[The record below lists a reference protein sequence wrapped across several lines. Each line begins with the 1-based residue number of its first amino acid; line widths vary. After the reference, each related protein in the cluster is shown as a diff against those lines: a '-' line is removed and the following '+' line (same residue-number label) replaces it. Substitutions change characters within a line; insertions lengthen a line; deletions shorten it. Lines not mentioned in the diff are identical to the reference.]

1 MKTIWTHLAIGLLL
15 LAGSCKRDN
24 STKPISTITAVSKP
38 TAIAHAPLTDD
49 PAYLTNP
56 YDSLGKRHNELL
68 DSLRQYARQTGDTSA
83 AGAGKYLSGYFLKY
97 QGIRLKPSFDP
108 HLGQAIVKDYHPYF
122 FQPGFSAEG
131 QRLVRQMMATLD
143 AVKDPY
149 HFTAYKERMI
159 AVEDQAL
166 KGKLPEQER
175 DYILVAGAILRYS
188 GYYWMH
194 DLQNTPAQTDSFF
207 RKLAGL
213 IVGIAADGSVAAISF
228 MTFRANLLLEAVDW
242 SYICGYYTG
251 WYNGV

>member
-1 MKTIWTHLAIGLLL
+1 MKKKWTSLALGLLL
-15 LAGSCKRDN
+15 LAGACKQDAPP
-24 STKPISTITAVSKP
+24 KPFATMSVANKQALRARTLPAE
-38 TAIAHAPLTDD
+38 D
-49 PAYLTNP
+49 PAYPVNP

-68 DSLRQYARQTGDTSA
+68 DSLRQYARQTGDTTA
-83 AGAGKYLSGYFLKY
+83 AGAGNYLSAYFLKH
-97 QGIRLKPSFDP
+97 QGVRLKPSFDP
-108 HLGQAIVKDYHPYF
+108 QLGQAILKDYHPYF
-122 FQPGFSAEG
+122 FQAGFSAEG
-131 QRLVRQMMATLD
+131 QRLLRQMMATLD
-143 AVKDPY
+143 AVENPY
-149 HFTAYKERMI
+149 HFAAYKAGMI

-166 KGKLPEQER
+166 KNKLPERER
-175 DYILVAGAILRYS
+175 GYILVAGAILRYS

-194 DLQNTPAQTDSFF
+194 DLENTPAQTDSFL